1 MDTERTFKI
10 GFEEDVMT
18 LVENQGHYRSRS
30 FFKPHEAGA
39 QAELSGEPDY
49 LVTET
54 EISDS
59 YMSAELSTIQRLDE
73 RRSLL
78 ILNLTCHPAPGRRFV
93 NARVDWRF
101 RSPPSPSPGSSP
113 GAKSPSPSP
122 SPFLGRLNPRI
133 VVIAP
138 QHSVGGWTE
147 EQTRLMW
154 SLALPLEVGF
164 GGPSIGI
171 EPSREKETQK
181 AVMHAMSIVGS
192 TRENMSRAFW
202 TIEENKSSERGI
214 PSHFQLAVAV
224 EHNGPFVIEL
234 EIKAELGG
242 GLWPTYML
250 SKKGKGGNGLRRLVD
265 VDVWKSGE
273 IEMEP
278 GEKAWRSFLGGLT
291 GEVSGVMREFEQTIV
306 RP

>member
-1 MDTERTFKI
+1 MDPERTFKI

-18 LVENQGHYRSRS
+18 LVENQGIYRTRSIFRSR
-30 FFKPHEAGA
+30 EAEA
-39 QAELSGEPDY
+39 QAEEVPGEPDY

-101 RSPPSPSPGSSP
+101 RPPPASTPSSSPSG
-113 GAKSPSPSP
+113 KSPSPSP
-122 SPFLGRLNPRI
+122 IPGRLNPRI
-133 VVIAP
+133 AMIAP

-147 EQTRLMW
+147 EQTKLIW
-154 SLALPLEVGF
+154 GLALPLEVGF
-164 GGPSIGI
+164 GGASVGI

-224 EHNGPFVIEL
+224 EHNGPFVVEL

-250 SKKGKGGNGLRRLVD
+250 SKKGRGGNALRKLID
-265 VDVWKSGE
+265 VETWKCGE
-273 IEMEP
+273 IELEP
-278 GEKAWRSFLGGLT
+278 GEKAWRAFLGGLT
-291 GEVSGVMREFEQTIV
+291 GEISGVVREFEQAIV